1 MSNRRK
7 SLAGGIGIIGL
18 VLVGVAA
25 PASAVDPAT
34 EIGAYAD
41 WTVGGTAG
49 AFTATGMLPP
59 STGFAGPISVTSD
72 SIALTEASG
81 ASAFLNASTD
91 FGTEY
96 GSSRLQP
103 YLTIRPKTGALAP
116 TPPAVDNPPPSRTV
130 VDLGASR
137 GDDWGFALGDIDA
150 DWVFVTAFD
159 DAGVQLPVDAL
170 GALTPGNYCAAGSPK
185 PSTCA
190 GPGPFTDLPRWVGSG
205 TLVDFGITFVEGTL
219 VGNFTDTTGAYL
231 GFRPDPAVR
240 RIELLYGAVN
250 GSPSYQFWLAVAA
263 AKTTVTGTVELEGGA
278 PPPPGTVV
286 EVDDADGEPV
296 RDVTGEELQVPVDEN
311 GDFTVELPQ
320 AGEYTLVVVPPAGY
334 TPPDPVTI
342 DGSQAEVEVP
352 PIAVE
357 PVVVPP
363 TSPPASPPPS
373 PSPSP
378 GSETPATPAPA
389 ATGELAES
397 GANVAPFVAIAAG
410 VLLAGA
416 AAVVFATVRRRRGAP
431 AATASEAPPSGPS
444 SDSPSEPPTGPANPS

>member
-18 VLVGVAA
+18 VLVGAAA

-49 AFTATGMLPP
+49 AFTATGMLPA

-72 SIALTEASG
+72 SITLTEASG

-103 YLTIRPKTGALAP
+103 YLTIRPKTGSLAP
-116 TPPAVDNPPPSRTV
+116 TPPAADNPPPSRTV
-130 VDLGASR
+130 VDLGATR
-137 GDDWGFALGDIDA
+137 GDDWGFALGDVDA

-159 DAGVQLPVDAL
+159 DAGVQLPVTAL
-170 GALTPGNYCAAGSPK
+170 GAMTPANYCAAGSPK
-185 PSTCA
+185 PSTCT
-190 GPGPFTDLPRWVGSG
+190 GPGPFTDVPRWVATG
-205 TLVDFGITFVEGTL
+205 TLNDFGIDFVEGTL
-219 VGNFTDTTGAYL
+219 VGNFDDTAGAYL

-250 GSPSYQFWLAVAA
+250 GSPSYQLWLAAA
-263 AKTTVTGTVELEGGA
+263 ATKTTITGTVVLDGGA

-286 EVDDADGEPV
+286 AVDDADGEPV
-296 RDVTGEELQVPVDEN
+296 RDVLGEELQVPVDEN
-311 GDFTVELPQ
+311 GGFTIELPQ
-320 AGEYTLVVVPPAGY
+320 AEEYTLVVVPPAGY
-334 TPPDPVTI
+334 TPPEPVI
-342 DGSQAEVEVP
+342 VDGSQAEVEVP
-352 PIAVE
+352 PITVE
-357 PVVVPP
+357 PVVVVPP
-363 TSPPASPPPS
+363 SSPPASPPP
-373 PSPSP
+373 
-378 GSETPATPAPA
+378 ATAAPA

-397 GANVAPFVAIAAG
+397 GANVAPFIAIAAG

-416 AAVVFATVRRRRGAP
+416 AAVVFAAVRRRRAAP
-431 AATASEAPPSGPS
+431 ESAGPDGGSSGPPSGPL
-444 SDSPSEPPTGPANPS
+444 TGPPSGPTDPS